1 MAALAEIAGIAPPPG
16 ASGAG
21 VREGDFLAMR
31 KAKNG
36 FQGDRGAL
44 LRRVLPPDPHELRLW
59 LHRFKAAARNG

>member
-1 MAALAEIAGIAPPPG
+1 MPALAEVAGVAPPPG

-21 VREGDFLAMR
+21 VGERDFLAMP

-44 LRRVLPPDPHELRLW
+44 PRRVLPPDPHELWLWFHRL
-59 LHRFKAAARNG
+59 KTAA